1 MPILE
6 IRRASQVTHL
16 VKNLHAN
23 VGDTVDAEDAGEV
36 GLVSRLGISLEEGM
50 QPIPIFLPGESM
62 YKGARQ
68 SIVHRATER

>member
-6 IRRASQVTHL
+6 IGRASQVTHV

-36 GLVSRLGISLEEGM
+36 GLVSRLGRSPGRGH
-50 QPIPIFLPGESM
+50 QPIPIFLPGDSHVQRSKAV
-62 YKGARQ
+62 YRP
-68 SIVHRATER
+68 

>member
-16 VKNLHAN
+16 VKNLHDN

-50 QPIPIFLPGESM
+50 QPIPIFLPGESHVQRSKAV
-62 YKGARQ
+62 Y
-68 SIVHRATER
+68 SP

>member
-6 IRRASQVTHL
+6 IGRASQVTHV

-36 GLVSRLGISLEEGM
+36 GLVSRLGRSPGRGHATHSNILAWRIPCTKEQGSL
-50 QPIPIFLPGESM
+50 
-62 YKGARQ
+62 
-68 SIVHRATER
+68 